1 MKPSKPQRPQ
11 RPRRSLRA
19 AFWVDPKG
27 DLSALPRSLRLA
39 IRKEYFYPSRPT
51 ESLYSAPEDD
61 LPQAVDHVMQEFRY
75 GANTDPG
82 FCLNTVDSDF
92 DIDGSDEFSDS
103 REDEEL
109 NSLTIVEPGL
119 GNIRRW
125 LRGYDIL

>member
-1 MKPSKPQRPQ
+1 MKSSKPRPS
-11 RPRRSLRA
+11 RPSRPLRA

-39 IRKEYFYPSRPT
+39 IREEYFYPSRPT
-51 ESLYSAPEDD
+51 ESLHSAPEED

-82 FCLNTVDSDF
+82 FCLNTVDPDF

-109 NSLTIVEPGL
+109 SSLTVVEPGQ